1 MMPSTDANTFLAV
14 CAALA
19 AIMSVIFLGV
29 QLWKSLFP
37 EARGDEAPVSRREFD
52 ERLDAMQA
60 KSDKFREDITERVA
74 DATREI
80 ARVAEAL
87 QKQNENFGALAEA
100 MQRAAEENRRAEDAR
115 LRSIEEHLRR

>member
-1 MMPSTDANTFLAV
+1 MPNADANTFLAV

-19 AIMSVIFLGV
+19 AIMGVLYLAV

-37 EARGDEAPVSRREFD
+37 AARGDEAPVSRREFD

-60 KSDKFREDITERVA
+60 KSDKFREDITDRVA
-74 DATREI
+74 AATREI